1 MKQVEEGLSI
11 VAGLLG
17 DGTEQWATFGMA
29 HNSDDDWYQQ
39 HIESLVAQRDFAD
52 TILSRLT
59 DDAGDTALLIVT
71 LLVREALGAFE
82 CLLLNKTADQLTEVP
97 AITDGL
103 AAATKWLEGQSE

>member
-1 MKQVEEGLSI
+1 MSAIRTIQGREI

-17 DGTEQWATFGMA
+17 DGAEQWATFGWD
-29 HNSDDDWYQQ
+29 SDDDWYQQ
-39 HIESLVAQRDFAD
+39 RIESLVAQRDFAD

-97 AITDGL
+97 VITDGL
-103 AAATKWLEGQSE
+103 AAATKWLEKNND